1 MRKEMRMKVLFIGG
15 TGLISSAVSPFAIEQ
30 GIDLYL
36 LNRGNRPTQV
46 PAGAT
51 VITADINDEAAV
63 ADQIA
68 GMHFDAVVDWIAF
81 TVNHVERDF
90 RLFQGK
96 TSQYVFISSASAY
109 QTPPASPVILESTPL
124 ANPYWQ
130 YSRNKIA
137 CEEWL
142 IAKYRSDGFPVTIVR
157 PSHTYG
163 DMGIPVAVHGSKG
176 GWSVIE
182 RLKAGKKVI
191 IHGDGSSLWTLTH
204 NTDFAKAFV
213 PLLGNLHTIGEN
225 YHITSDE
232 SLTWNQI
239 YAILG
244 DALGVKPQI
253 VHIPTDVLVAA
264 GGPAVGDGLIGDKS
278 HSVIFDNSKVK
289 AAAPGYAATT
299 RFDQG
304 VRRTLGYFEAH
315 PELQR
320 ADPEFDAWTDAVIAS
335 YEAWV
340 ASLPRL
346 A

>member
-1 MRKEMRMKVLFIGG
+1 MKVLFIGG
-15 TGLISSAVSPFAIEQ
+15 TGLISAAVSPLAVES

-36 LNRGNRPTQV
+36 LNRGNRSAHV

-51 VITADINDEAAV
+51 VITADINNEAAV
-63 ADQIA
+63 ADQID
-68 GMHFDAVVDWIAF
+68 GMHFDAVVNWIAF
-81 TVNHVERDF
+81 TVEHVERDY
-90 RLFQGK
+90 RLFAGK
-96 TSQYVFISSASAY
+96 TRQYVFISSASAY
-109 QTPPASPVILESTPL
+109 QTPPASPFILESTPL

-142 IAKYRSDGFPVTIVR
+142 IAKYRSEGFPATIVR

-163 DMGIPVAVHGSKG
+163 DMGIPVAVHGTKG
-176 GWSVIE
+176 PWSVIE
-182 RLKAGKKVI
+182 RIKQGKKVI
-191 IHGDGSSLWTLTH
+191 VHGDGTSLWTLTH
-204 NTDFAKAFV
+204 NSDFAKAFV
-213 PLLGNLHTIGEN
+213 PLLGNPHAIGEN
-225 YHITSDE
+225 YQITSDK

-244 DALGVKPQI
+244 DALGVTPQI

-264 GGPAVGDGLIGDKS
+264 GGPAIGDGLRGDKT

-289 AAAPGYAATT
+289 AAAPGYVATT

-304 VRRTLGYFEAH
+304 IRQTLAYFEMH

-335 YEAWV
+335 CEAWV
-340 ASLPRL
+340 DSLPRFS
-346 A
+346 

>member
-1 MRKEMRMKVLFIGG
+1 MKVLFIGG
-15 TGLISSAVSPFAIEQ
+15 TGLISSAVSPLVVER

-36 LNRGNRPTQV
+36 LNRGNRPAQT

-68 GMHFDAVVDWIAF
+68 GMTFDAVVDWIAF
-81 TVNHVERDF
+81 TAEHVERDY
-90 RLFQGK
+90 RLFKGR
-96 TSQYVFISSASAY
+96 TRQYVFISSASAY
-109 QTPPASPVILESTPL
+109 QTPPASPWILESTPL
-124 ANPYWQ
+124 ANPFWQ

-142 IAKYRSDGFPVTIVR
+142 NAKYRSEGYPATIVR

-163 DMGIPVAVHGSKG
+163 DMGIPVAVHGAKG
-176 GWSVIE
+176 PWSVIE

-191 IHGDGSSLWTLTH
+191 VHGDGTSLWTVTH

-213 PLLGNLHTIGEN
+213 PLLGNPHAIGEN

-244 DALGVKPQI
+244 DALGVVPQI
-253 VHIPTDVLVAA
+253 VHIPTDALVAA
-264 GGPAVGDGLIGDKS
+264 GGGAIGDGLIGDKT
-278 HSVIFDNSKVK
+278 HSVIFDNRKVK
-289 AAAPGYAATT
+289 EAAPGYMATV

-304 VRRTLGYFEAH
+304 IRRTLAYFEAH

-340 ASLPRL
+340 ASLPRFS
-346 A
+346 

>member
-1 MRKEMRMKVLFIGG
+1 MKVLFIGG
-15 TGLISSAVSPFAIEQ
+15 TGLISSAVSPWAIAN

-36 LNRGNRPTQV
+36 LNRGNRPTLA
-46 PAGAT
+46 PAGANLLA
-51 VITADINDEAAV
+51 ADINDEAAV
-63 ADQIA
+63 AAQIDDL
-68 GMHFDAVVDWIAF
+68 HFDAVVDWIAF
-81 TVNHVERDF
+81 TVEHVERDY
-90 RLFQGK
+90 RLFKDK

-142 IAKYRSDGFPVTIVR
+142 IGKYRSEGFPATIVR

-163 DMGIPVAVHGSKG
+163 DLGIPVAVHGSQG
-176 GWSVIE
+176 GWSIIE

-191 IHGDGSSLWTLTH
+191 VHGDGTSLWTLTH

-213 PLLGNLHTIGEN
+213 PLLGNPHAIGES

-244 DALGVKPQI
+244 NALGVQPQI
-253 VHIPTDVLVAA
+253 VHIPTDALVAA
-264 GGPAVGDGLIGDKS
+264 GGSAIGDGLIGDKT
-278 HSVIFDNSKVK
+278 HSVLFDNSKVK
-289 AAAPGYAATT
+289 AASPGYVATT

-304 VRRTLGYFEAH
+304 VRQTLAYFDAH

-320 ADPEFDAWTDAVIAS
+320 ADPDFDAWTDAVIAS

-340 ASLPRL
+340 ASVPRL